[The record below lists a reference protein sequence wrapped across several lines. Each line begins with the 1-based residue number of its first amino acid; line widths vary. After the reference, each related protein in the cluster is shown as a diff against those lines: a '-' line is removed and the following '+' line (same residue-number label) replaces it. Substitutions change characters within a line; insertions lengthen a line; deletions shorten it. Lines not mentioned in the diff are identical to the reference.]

1 MTFKELLNS
10 VNFEDVAPHIV
21 RMYPEMKDCLGWFNL
36 HFDILRQMKPIHH
49 LNANSDVCNISMKDW
64 EDGTGLHL
72 NAFPMEGDLWEHS
85 LTKELIIAP
94 NVKACNEEL
103 AACCLWHTSFYGF
116 TYGKVEESLHIGEEC
131 NQLVSIPDMRHY
143 RNAARQSFSQIR
155 RYGGSIPSMR
165 ELSPSKRKELIR
177 KAKSIYW
184 NKHRKARLNRPK
196 RKRIIRQAF
205 LEKYYERMQNISQF
219 ILKVAPHLSHINNY
233 VKISHLCRLFNSERF
248 GITTIESVAEKNK
261 DSATYLKELI
271 AKYDMLP
278 KAQNHI
284 IYIARGYDYDLEL
297 DDGITHEALRPTEY
311 ELMNTICERLGED
324 EIGGTID
331 LIIGVEPELGYQT
344 LLTIVSYYA
353 DKPITYDINE
363 T

>member
-1 MTFKELLNS
+1 M
-10 VNFEDVAPHIV
+10 
-21 RMYPEMKDCLGWFNL
+21 
-36 HFDILRQMKPIHH
+36 
-49 LNANSDVCNISMKDW
+49 
-64 EDGTGLHL
+64 
-72 NAFPMEGDLWEHS
+72 
-85 LTKELIIAP
+85 
-94 NVKACNEEL
+94 
-103 AACCLWHTSFYGF
+103 
-116 TYGKVEESLHIGEEC
+116 
-131 NQLVSIPDMRHY
+131 
-143 RNAARQSFSQIR
+143 
-155 RYGGSIPSMR
+155 
-165 ELSPSKRKELIR
+165 
-177 KAKSIYW
+177 
-184 NKHRKARLNRPK
+184 
-196 RKRIIRQAF
+196 RQAF

-353 DKPITYDINE
+353 DKPITYDIND